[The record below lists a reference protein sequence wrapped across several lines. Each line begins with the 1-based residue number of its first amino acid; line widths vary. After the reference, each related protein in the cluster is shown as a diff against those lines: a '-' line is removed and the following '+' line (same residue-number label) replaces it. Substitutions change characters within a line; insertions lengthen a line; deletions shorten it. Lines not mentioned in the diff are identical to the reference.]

1 MVNSSSNLVL
11 MEIAIRAPLRYY
23 LGLTFA
29 ADRLLAHLALG
40 AAREDAEPRLLA
52 EEAQLQGRVGV
63 RGCVT
68 GARTLCVPWRSRRPP

>member
-1 MVNSSSNLVL
+1 
-11 MEIAIRAPLRYY
+11 MEIAIRAPLRCY

-52 EEAQLQGRVGV
+52 EEAQLEGRVLGSEV
-63 RGCVT
+63 
-68 GARTLCVPWRSRRPP
+68 A